1 MACWPSCVHPHVAT
15 DDGLRV
21 RSGFNVDFMIPSAAV
36 ASVRSRN
43 RPVEGRGVQIERTS
57 TGVIA
62 QVGVMKQTA
71 VDLVLRE
78 PTVVALPQ
86 TDGEPVTEVR
96 LYVDDPD
103 ALVRRAKQHLD
114 TSTRA
119 NI

>member
-1 MACWPSCVHPHVAT
+1 VAT

-86 TDGEPVTEVR
+86 TDGEPVTTEVR

>member
-1 MACWPSCVHPHVAT
+1 M
-15 DDGLRV
+15 
-21 RSGFNVDFMIPSAAV
+21 
-36 ASVRSRN
+36 
-43 RPVEGRGVQIERTS
+43 
-57 TGVIA
+57 
-62 QVGVMKQTA
+62 
-71 VDLVLRE
+71 
-78 PTVVALPQ
+78 VALPQ